1 MTWPNAKIKEVA
13 LVVTGKTPSK
23 KVSEYFGGD
32 IPFVTPSEL
41 SQVYVETAP
50 VTLTKLGAQTIKLV
64 PTNSIM
70 VCCIGSL
77 GKTAIAARELA
88 TNQQINTVIF
98 DNTRVFPKY
107 GYYALQR
114 LKPMMDHVAPSTTV
128 AIINKSRFESFEIP
142 LPPLE
147 EQKRIA
153 AILDKADAVRRKRQQ
168 AIELADKFL
177 QSVFLDMFGD
187 PVTNPKGFEVSEI
200 GIECEIK
207 GGKRIPKG
215 DTLVRYDTGFPYIK
229 AGNIKDGEVTGK
241 HLEYVT
247 PEVRDK
253 IKRYTV
259 NKGDICITV
268 VGANIGDVGIVP
280 EELHLASLTENAN
293 KILINDK
300 NRLRTDYL
308 AEALTTD
315 FIQKQI
321 KQKTMAV
328 GVPKLAL
335 FRIQQLKILVPPIEV
350 QKDFEKRKRLL
361 VGLLKK
367 SNENLSAS
375 ERIFTS
381 LSQQAFK
388 GELTKDEAA

>member
-1 MTWPNAKIKEVA
+1 VTWPNAKIKEVA

-187 PVTNPKGFEVSEI
+187 PVTNPKGWEELALEKVVEKVIDCPHSTPDWTTEGKIAVRTSNLTKGSWDWEDTRYVTHKEFEERSSRAHVNPGDIILSREGTI
-200 GIECEIK
+200 GIAAIVEDGMEICLGQRLVQLCPNTK
-207 GGKRIPKG
+207 ITTSEYLLHFLLWKLEPSRISSAMQGATSKHLNVRELRQL
-215 DTLVRYDTGFPYIK
+215 LVPIPPTDQQEKFASISAKIKCIK
-229 AGNIKDGEVTGK
+229 ALDHK
-241 HLEYVT
+241 
-247 PEVRDK
+247 
-253 IKRYTV
+253 
-259 NKGDICITV
+259 
-268 VGANIGDVGIVP
+268 
-280 EELHLASLTENAN
+280 
-293 KILINDK
+293 
-300 NRLRTDYL
+300 
-308 AEALTTD
+308 AESTS
-315 FIQKQI
+315 
-321 KQKTMAV
+321 V
-328 GVPKLAL
+328 L
-335 FRIQQLKILVPPIEV
+335 F
-350 QKDFEKRKRLL
+350 
-361 VGLLKK
+361 
-367 SNENLSAS
+367 N
-375 ERIFTS
+375 S

-388 GELTKDEAA
+388 GKLTKDEAA